1 MRLIIVGGGQV
12 GSYLASLLKDN
23 DNSVVIIENRKKN
36 IDLIS
41 LEHPEVR
48 LVVGSGSD
56 PKILEEAGII
66 DADVLAAVTGEDE
79 TNLVVSTLARME
91 YGIPRV
97 VARVNNPKNA
107 WLYTPQMG
115 VDVSLNQAELIA
127 HLVQE
132 EVASGDLVPLVEI
145 NQGDFM
151 LVEKLIL
158 EDQSIV
164 GKSLTDLVLP
174 GASFVT
180 IVIRDGAV
188 LPPDKV
194 SSLMVGDKLI
204 AVCPVDLMDDLSV
217 VLDK

>member
-97 VARVNNPKNA
+97 VAR
-107 WLYTPQMG
+107 
-115 VDVSLNQAELIA
+115 S
-127 HLVQE
+127 
-132 EVASGDLVPLVEI
+132 
-145 NQGDFM
+145 
-151 LVEKLIL
+151 
-158 EDQSIV
+158 
-164 GKSLTDLVLP
+164 
-174 GASFVT
+174 
-180 IVIRDGAV
+180 
-188 LPPDKV
+188 
-194 SSLMVGDKLI
+194 
-204 AVCPVDLMDDLSV
+204 C
-217 VLDK
+217 